1 MKLKVIIP
9 MTPRNPL
16 IIEIIKDY
24 SDGNNEV
31 ARLLALSVGRVLN
44 NADLRHE
51 DWEAQYQNCDVG
63 HIKDWLKAAL
73 VNNDSWLANVD
84 GKGRPLKLMKFSNL
98 DQITQEADKAMMKA
112 NQKKQGIQI
121 EAGEEELVATLKDGY
136 YLVELL
142 TPNALD
148 KEGSLMQHCVGQG
161 AYDDDV
167 ENGDIKILSLR
178 DQHGKPHATIELRVP
193 ETAVFHHY
201 EIAQIQG
208 KQNKLPIGH
217 YLTVLK
223 PYLEKEFNNF
233 QKYIAERGIVSAD
246 DGLFYSPNAIPVNT
260 TVYNLIINQAR
271 DITLPNGLTVLKSF
285 NISRSSISKL
295 PDDINL
301 MGNATFQSGK
311 LTKFPD
317 SFKVGGHL
325 DIRYHRPIK
334 MPDGLSIG
342 GDLIIAHIDIL
353 ELPEGL
359 KVGRDLRILRT
370 GRSEVVPLPE
380 GIEIG
385 RHLIIEGSYIKHL
398 PDNLKINGQLLI
410 RDTPINTLPSGLE
423 CRGNIDIRATNI
435 ENIPSD
441 IVVRGY
447 IKLPRKIMKD
457 NNILSLPDCISDD
470 MKIDV
475 STDNS
480 ITPKIVKLG
489 HLRNDARLK
498 NADGN
503 AAGYSM

>member
-73 VNNDSWLANVD
+73 VNNEPWLAHVD

-112 NQKKQGIQI
+112 NQKNQWIQI
-121 EAGEEELVATLKDGY
+121 EAGEEELVAKLEDGY

-142 TPNALD
+142 TPKALD
-148 KEGSLMQHCVGQG
+148 KEGALMQHCVGQG
-161 AYDDDV
+161 AYDDDL
-167 ENGDIKILSLR
+167 ESGDIKILSLR
-178 DQHGKPHATIELRVP
+178 DQHGKPHATIELNVP

-208 KQNKLPIGH
+208 KQNKLPIGQ

-233 QKYIAERGIVSAD
+233 QKYIAGRGMVCGD
-246 DGLFYSPNAIPVNT
+246 DGIFYQPNTLPENATIHSV
-260 TVYNLIINQAR
+260 IFNQAK
-271 DITLPNGLTVLKSF
+271 DIAFPSGLTVRNTF
-285 NISRSSISKL
+285 NISRSSISQL
-295 PDDINL
+295 PDDIRL
-301 MGNATFQSGK
+301 MGNAVFQSGK
-311 LTKFPD
+311 LTRFPD
-317 SFKVGGHL
+317 GFTVGGNLH
-325 DIRYHRPIK
+325 IRYHKPIS
-334 MPDGLSIG
+334 MPS
-342 GDLIIAHIDIL
+342 
-353 ELPEGL
+353 GL
-359 KVGRDLRILRT
+359 KVGGDLFIDHIDVIDLPDGLQVGRDLTLLRS
-370 GRSEVVPLPE
+370 GRLEVKSLPE
-380 GIEIG
+380 DMMIG
-385 RHLIIEGSYIKHL
+385 RDLVIDGCSIKHL
-398 PDNLKINGQLLI
+398 PDNLKINRKLLI
-410 RDTPINTLPSGLE
+410 RDTPLKSLPNGLE
-423 CRGNIDIRATNI
+423 CKGNIDIRATNI

-457 NNILSLPDCISDD
+457 DNILSLPDCISDD
-470 MKIDV
+470 LKIDV

-489 HLRNDARLK
+489 HLRSEARLK
-498 NADGN
+498 NADEN
-503 AAGYSM
+503 VAGYSM